1 MDIRT
6 TVDALDEAGAKAA
19 LTRLLTAMTTPAFG
33 ALPKRETDLM
43 VFDEMIRIGVIP
55 PGASLYQL
63 MTGLRI
69 TRAKANQLVFDRAV
83 RSHTVADLDA
93 AVIEALGRVRFEK
106 SGEAFSIEI
115 EDPLLHA
122 HLKERLRR
130 LGHASDTS
138 FNPSL
143 VKMGLDAARD
153 LIVDVMPEERRKLVK
168 DALVKAGAPDE
179 SVKGIVGKTLRA
191 IGGKAKDGAT
201 DMATEA
207 AKDQVKV
214 LVAGA
219 APAIITT
226 LGSLFT

>member
-6 TVDALDEAGAKAA
+6 AVAALDEAGAKAS
-19 LTRLLTAMTTPAFG
+19 LERLLTALVTPAFG

-43 VFDEMIRIGVIP
+43 AFDEMIRIGVIP
-55 PGASLYQL
+55 ADASLYQL

-83 RSHTVADLDA
+83 RSRTATDLDA

-138 FNPSL
+138 FNASL

-153 LIVDVMPEERRKLVK
+153 LIVDVMPEDRRREVK
-168 DALVKAGAPDE
+168 DALVKAGAPDD
-179 SVKGIVGKTLRA
+179 SVKGVVGKALRA
-191 IGGKAKDGAT
+191 IGGKAKDEAT
-201 DMATEA
+201 GMVTDA

-219 APAIITT
+219 APSVITT
-226 LGSLFT
+226 FTSLFS